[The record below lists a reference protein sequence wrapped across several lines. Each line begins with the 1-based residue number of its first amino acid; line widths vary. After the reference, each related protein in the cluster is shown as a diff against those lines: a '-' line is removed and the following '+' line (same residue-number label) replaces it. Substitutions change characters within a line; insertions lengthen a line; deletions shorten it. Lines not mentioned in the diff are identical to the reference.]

1 MLNDA
6 DRDEFYT
13 HCARAINEAG
23 HARESLLLARAVLLL
38 AEEVS
43 DLDRCKIA
51 VDSALKDL
59 VGRLALSKSLY

>member
-13 HCARAINEAG
+13 HCAWAINEAG
-23 HARESLLLARAVLLL
+23 RARESLLLARAVLLL

-43 DLDRCKIA
+43 DLQRCKAA

-59 VGRLALSKSLY
+59 VE